1 VRIRRGNARRP
12 ARGVD
17 HGELCPPQ
25 RIGRGKAAL
34 LRHPN
39 LPRST
44 YGRHFSRQ
52 VKLGGLLLLA
62 LVLGQMS

>member
-1 VRIRRGNARRP
+1 LGLLA
-12 ARGVD
+12 AAGM
-17 HGELCPPQ
+17 Q
-25 RIGRGKAAL
+25 REAAL

-52 VKLGGLLLLA
+52 VQLGGLLLLA
-62 LVLGQMS
+62 LVLGQLP